1 MADEICRVEY
11 FYVIVPDKPGKA
23 AQILEGLRDAGV
35 NLLAFSGF
43 PKGKKG
49 QLDLVASD
57 TAALMEAAKKLKLD
71 LSKKKTGFHIQ
82 ADDRPGAVAEIM
94 GKLAAAKIN
103 VVAMQ
108 AISAGAGRFGGLL
121 WVKTGDLKKAAK
133 ALGVA

>member
-1 MADEICRVEY
+1 MADEISRVDY
-11 FYVIVPDKPGKA
+11 FYVVVPDKPGKA
-23 AQILEGLRDAGV
+23 AQILGGLRDAGV
-35 NLLAFSGF
+35 NLVAFSGF

-49 QLDLVASD
+49 QLDLIASD
-57 TAALMEAAKKLKLD
+57 SATLVEAAKKLKLD
-71 LSKKKTGFHIQ
+71 LSKKKTGFLIQ

-108 AISAGAGRFGGLL
+108 AICAGAGRFGGLL
-121 WVKTGDLKKAAK
+121 WVKARDLKKAAK

>member
-11 FYVIVPDKPGKA
+11 FYVMVPDKPGKA

-49 QLDLVASD
+49 QLDLIASD
-57 TAALMEAAKKLKLD
+57 TATLVAAAEKMKLD
-71 LSKKKTGFHIQ
+71 LSKKKTGFLIQ
-82 ADDRPGAVAEIM
+82 ADDRPGAVAEVM
-94 GKLAAAKIN
+94 AKLAAAKIN

-108 AISAGAGRFGGLL
+108 AICAGAGRFGGLL
-121 WVKTGDLKKAAK
+121 WVKPGDLKKAAK

>member
-121 WVKTGDLKKAAK
+121 WVKPSDLKKASK